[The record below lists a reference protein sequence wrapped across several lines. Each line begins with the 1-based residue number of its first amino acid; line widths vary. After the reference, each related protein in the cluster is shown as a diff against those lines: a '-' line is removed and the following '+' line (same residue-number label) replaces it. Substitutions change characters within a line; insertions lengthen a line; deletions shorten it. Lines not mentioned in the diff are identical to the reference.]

1 MKYIIVM
8 LGLVFMTLQGCQNQ
22 SAASK
27 VDEQA
32 ATVVVTKPLIK
43 DCGPSAMPPIR
54 DRTKLTE
61 NLRKKGLITADM
73 DQAQI
78 DKIVA
83 DYITKRQKAFEKCHK
98 PTPNTG
104 KS

>member
-1 MKYIIVM
+1 MKNLIVM
-8 LGLVFMTLQGCQNQ
+8 LGLAFMSLQGCQNQ

-27 VDEQA
+27 VDEQ
-32 ATVVVTKPLIK
+32 TDTEVVTKPLLK
-43 DCGPSAMPPIR
+43 DCGPSGMPPLR

-61 NLRKKGLITADM
+61 NLRAQGLITADM

-83 DYITKRQKAFEKCHK
+83 DYIAKRQKAFEKCHK
-98 PTPNTG
+98 PTPNIG
-104 KS
+104 K

>member
-1 MKYIIVM
+1 MKHILIM
-8 LGLVFMTLQGCQNQ
+8 LGLLSLSLQGCHHQVTDAQ
-22 SAASK
+22 TDK
-27 VDEQA
+27 HTEI
-32 ATVVVTKPLIK
+32 VVTKPILK

-54 DRTKLTE
+54 DRSKLIE
-61 NLRKKGLITADM
+61 NLRAKGIITDDM

-78 DKIVA
+78 DKTVA
-83 DYITKRQKAFEKCHK
+83 DYIAKRQKAFEKCHK